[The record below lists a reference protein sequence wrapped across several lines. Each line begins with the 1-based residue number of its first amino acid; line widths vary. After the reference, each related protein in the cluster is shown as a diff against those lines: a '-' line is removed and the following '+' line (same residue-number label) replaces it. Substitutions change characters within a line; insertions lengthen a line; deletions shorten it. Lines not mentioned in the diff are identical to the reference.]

1 MKSRARPSAATPRPA
16 AESAASATA
25 SAAPAGTACEGH
37 ASQESIQAVDD
48 FLRQIAGERRLSAH
62 TVSAY
67 RRELTLLL
75 KAFPGR
81 DPGTL
86 TSLEIRQQMAS
97 WHAGGL
103 APRSISRRLSAWRS
117 FFSWLAGRRSM
128 MVNPALGLRP
138 PKLPR
143 RLPKALSVDSAVHF
157 VATVPHDP
165 GSSDSAGKQP
175 PRRSDQAQMRVCRDH
190 AMFELMYACGLRLSE
205 LVALDSRPPASA
217 AHDSRGWL
225 DWEAGEVFVRGKG
238 GRARRVPFGG
248 PAREALAK
256 WLACRG
262 RSPAL
267 HDAVALFVGPDGRR
281 LSGRAV
287 QQRFAR
293 HAHQSGMPTHVHPH
307 MLRHSFASHLLQS
320 SGDLRAVQELL
331 GHAQIASTQIYTHL
345 DFQRLAQV
353 YDAAHPRA
361 RRRSAPDD
369 SST

>member
-1 MKSRARPSAATPRPA
+1 M
-16 AESAASATA
+16 
-25 SAAPAGTACEGH
+25 
-37 ASQESIQAVDD
+37 
-48 FLRQIAGERRLSAH
+48 AGERRLSAH
-62 TVSAY
+62 TVTAY
-67 RRELTLLL
+67 RRELNLLL
-75 KAFPGR
+75 DVFPGR

-86 TSLEIRQQMAS
+86 TTIEIRQQMAS

-117 FFSWLAGRRSM
+117 FFSWLAGRQAM

-157 VATVPHDP
+157 VATAPHGHESHDTT
-165 GSSDSAGKQP
+165 AARQ
-175 PRRSDQAQMRVCRDH
+175 PRRSDLAQMRMRRDH

-205 LVALDSRPPASA
+205 LIALDSRPPASLA
-217 AHDSRGWL
+217 DDSRGWL

-248 PAREALAK
+248 PAREALAE
-256 WLACRG
+256 WFACR
-262 RSPAL
+262 RQSLAL

-293 HAHQSGMPTHVHPH
+293 QARQSGMPTHVHPH

-361 RRRSAPDD
+361 RRRSGPDD
-369 SST
+369 TPK

>member
-1 MKSRARPSAATPRPA
+1 MKSRVRPSAATPRPA
-16 AESAASATA
+16 ADTAASATA
-25 SAAPAGTACEGH
+25 AAAAAGPACDGQGAHDPGEL
-37 ASQESIQAVDD
+37 VDA

-86 TSLEIRQQMAS
+86 AALEIRQQMAS

-128 MVNPALGLRP
+128 MINPALGLRP
-138 PKLPR
+138 PKPPR

-157 VATVPHDP
+157 VATVPHGAD
-165 GSSDSAGKQP
+165 SSGPADARH
-175 PRRSDQAQMRVCRDH
+175 PRRSDLAQMRMRRDH

-205 LVALDSRPPASA
+205 LIALDSRPPASA
-217 AHDSRGWL
+217 VDDARGWL

-248 PAREALAK
+248 PAREALAD
-256 WLACRG
+256 WLACRQQ
-262 RSPAL
+262 SPVL

-293 HAHQSGMPTHVHPH
+293 HARHAGMPTHVHPH

-361 RRRSAPDD
+361 RRRSDPGD